1 MKKELSNDAE
11 NVAIQ
16 LDKLEENMSL
26 EEKLQ
31 HINKHY
37 LTEGCDGKYVNN
49 LDLCKYEHGCS
60 YKLNKS
66 CGYDHCMK
74 EFKEK

>member
-1 MKKELSNDAE
+1 MKHELSNDAE

-16 LDKLEENMSL
+16 FDKLKELSL
-26 EEKLQ
+26 EEKLKIIQ
-31 HINKHY
+31 ENY
-37 LTEGCDGKYVNN
+37 LTQGCDGAHVNN
-49 LDLCKYEHGCS
+49 LDLCSYEHGCS

-74 EFKEK
+74 EFKEE